1 MIKIVTDTTS
11 GLPPELAQAHDIPVL
26 PQIIIFGEEM
36 YRDDTE
42 MDTRMFLQKL
52 RSSPTLPKTAAPP
65 PALYNPIF
73 ERLLAEGYRTIICL
87 HPSSELSGT
96 VRSALTAA
104 QDFPGADIRVVDTRT
119 IAAPLATVVLLA
131 ARWAQEGMDA
141 DTIIARVQELLA
153 RQRVYFVVDTL
164 EYLHRGGRIGGA
176 QALLGG
182 LLQVK
187 PILTLQD
194 GRVEPF
200 EKQRTQRRALERLR
214 ELVLEG
220 CPRTPESY
228 LAVMHADAEATA
240 RSLAADFS
248 AQLGIPDIPIYE
260 LPPAIVTH
268 AGPGVLAVSYFA
280 MHKVNL
286 VLHRSPPMVS
296 IHNVQTEDP
305 VAQDSSCVTGARP
318 W

>member
-1 MIKIVTDTTS
+1 MIKIITDTTS
-11 GLPPELAQAHDIPVL
+11 GLPLALAQERDIPVL
-26 PQIIIFGEEM
+26 PQIIIFGEES

-42 MDTRMFLQKL
+42 MDTRMFLQRL

-119 IAAPLATVVLLA
+119 VAAPLATAVLLA
-131 ARWAQEGMDA
+131 DRWAQEGLDA
-141 DTIIARVQELLA
+141 DTIIARVWDMLA

-187 PILTLQD
+187 PILTLRD
-194 GRVEPF
+194 GRVEPL
-200 EKQRTQRRALERLR
+200 EQQRTQKRALARLQ
-214 ELVLEG
+214 ELVLGE
-220 CPRTPESY
+220 CPPTPESY

-240 RSLAADFS
+240 RELADDFA

-268 AGPGVLAVSYFA
+268 AGPGVLAVSYF
-280 MHKVNL
+280 V
-286 VLHRSPPMVS
+286 SP
-296 IHNVQTEDP
+296 
-305 VAQDSSCVTGARP
+305 
-318 W
+318 

>member
-1 MIKIVTDTTS
+1 MIKIITDTTS
-11 GLPPELAQAHDIPVL
+11 GLPLELAQAHDIPVL
-26 PQIIIFGEEM
+26 PQIIIFGEET

-52 RSSPTLPKTAAPP
+52 RASPTLPKTAAPP

-131 ARWAQEGMDA
+131 ARWAREGVDA
-141 DTIIARVQELLA
+141 DTIIARVQDMLA

-187 PILTLQD
+187 PILTLRD

-200 EKQRTQRRALERLR
+200 EQQRTQKRALARLR
-214 ELVLEG
+214 ELVLEE
-220 CPRTPESY
+220 CPSTPESY

-240 RSLAADFS
+240 RELAADFS

-268 AGPGVLAVSYFA
+268 AGPGVLAVSYF
-280 MHKVNL
+280 
-286 VLHRSPPMVS
+286 
-296 IHNVQTEDP
+296 
-305 VAQDSSCVTGARP
+305 VAP
-318 W
+318 

>member
-1 MIKIVTDTTS
+1 MIKIITDTTS
-11 GLPPELAQAHDIPVL
+11 GLPLDVARAHDIPVL
-26 PQIIIFGEEM
+26 PQIIIFGEET

-52 RSSPTLPKTAAPP
+52 RASPTLPKTAAPP

-73 ERLLAEGYRTIICL
+73 EQLLAEGYQTIICL

-104 QDFPGADIRVVDTRT
+104 QDFPGADIRGVDTRT
-119 IAAPLATVVLLA
+119 VAAPLATVVLLA
-131 ARWAQEGMDA
+131 ARWAREGVDA
-141 DTIIARVQELLA
+141 DTIIARVQDTLA

-187 PILTLQD
+187 PILTLRD

-200 EKQRTQRRALERLR
+200 EQQRTQKRALARLR
-214 ELVLEG
+214 ELVLGE

-240 RSLAADFS
+240 RELAADFS

-268 AGPGVLAVSYFA
+268 AGPGVLAVSYF
-280 MHKVNL
+280 
-286 VLHRSPPMVS
+286 
-296 IHNVQTEDP
+296 
-305 VAQDSSCVTGARP
+305 VAP
-318 W
+318 

>member
-1 MIKIVTDTTS
+1 MIKIITDTTS
-11 GLPPELAQAHDIPVL
+11 GLPLELARAHDIPVL
-26 PQIIIFGEEM
+26 PQIIIFGEEA

-42 MDTRMFLQKL
+42 MDTRMFLQRL

-119 IAAPLATVVLLA
+119 VAAPLATVVLLA
-131 ARWAQEGMDA
+131 ARWAREGMDA
-141 DTIIARVQELLA
+141 DTIIARVQEMLA
-153 RQRVYFVVDTL
+153 RQHVYFVVDTL

-187 PILTLQD
+187 PILTLRD

-240 RSLAADFS
+240 RELAADFS

-268 AGPGVLAVSYFA
+268 AGPGVLAVSYFIA
-280 MHKVNL
+280 
-286 VLHRSPPMVS
+286 
-296 IHNVQTEDP
+296 
-305 VAQDSSCVTGARP
+305 
-318 W
+318 

>member
-1 MIKIVTDTTS
+1 MIKIITDTTS
-11 GLPPELAQAHDIPVL
+11 GLPLDVARAHDIPVL
-26 PQIIIFGEEM
+26 PQIIIFGEET

-52 RSSPTLPKTAAPP
+52 RASPTLPKTAAPP

-73 ERLLAEGYRTIICL
+73 EQLLAEGYRTIICL

-119 IAAPLATVVLLA
+119 VAAPLATVVLLA
-131 ARWAQEGMDA
+131 ARWAREGVDA
-141 DTIIARVQELLA
+141 DTIIARVQDTLA

-187 PILTLQD
+187 PILTLRD

-200 EKQRTQRRALERLR
+200 EQQRTQKRALARLR
-214 ELVLEG
+214 ELVLGE

-240 RSLAADFS
+240 RELAADFS

-268 AGPGVLAVSYFA
+268 AGPGVLAVSYF
-280 MHKVNL
+280 
-286 VLHRSPPMVS
+286 
-296 IHNVQTEDP
+296 
-305 VAQDSSCVTGARP
+305 VAP
-318 W
+318 

>member
-1 MIKIVTDTTS
+1 MIKIITDTTS
-11 GLPPELAQAHDIPVL
+11 GLPLDVARAHDIPVL
-26 PQIIIFGEEM
+26 PQIIIFGEET

-52 RSSPTLPKTAAPP
+52 RASPTLPKTAAPP

-73 ERLLAEGYRTIICL
+73 EQLLAEGYRTIICL

-119 IAAPLATVVLLA
+119 VAAPLATVVLLA
-131 ARWAQEGMDA
+131 ARWAREGVDA
-141 DTIIARVQELLA
+141 DTIIARVQDTLA

-187 PILTLQD
+187 PILTLRD

-200 EKQRTQRRALERLR
+200 EQQRTQKRALVRLR
-214 ELVLEG
+214 ELVLGE

-240 RSLAADFS
+240 RELAADFS

-268 AGPGVLAVSYFA
+268 AGPGVLAVSYF
-280 MHKVNL
+280 
-286 VLHRSPPMVS
+286 
-296 IHNVQTEDP
+296 
-305 VAQDSSCVTGARP
+305 VAP
-318 W
+318 

>member
-1 MIKIVTDTTS
+1 MIKIITDTTS
-11 GLPPELAQAHDIPVL
+11 GLPLDVARAHDIPVL
-26 PQIIIFGEEM
+26 PQIIIFGEET

-52 RSSPTLPKTAAPP
+52 RASPTLPKTAAPP

-73 ERLLAEGYRTIICL
+73 EQLLAEGYRTIICL

-119 IAAPLATVVLLA
+119 VAAPLATVVLLA
-131 ARWAQEGMDA
+131 ARWAREGVDA
-141 DTIIARVQELLA
+141 DTIIARVQDTLA

-200 EKQRTQRRALERLR
+200 EQQRTQKRALARLR
-214 ELVLEG
+214 ELVLGE

-240 RSLAADFS
+240 RELAADFS

-268 AGPGVLAVSYFA
+268 AGPGVLAVSYF
-280 MHKVNL
+280 
-286 VLHRSPPMVS
+286 
-296 IHNVQTEDP
+296 
-305 VAQDSSCVTGARP
+305 VAP
-318 W
+318 

>member
-1 MIKIVTDTTS
+1 MIKIITDTTS
-11 GLPPELAQAHDIPVL
+11 GLPLELARAHDIPVL
-26 PQIIIFGEEM
+26 PQIIIFGEES

-42 MDTRMFLQKL
+42 INTQMFLQKL

-119 IAAPLATVVLLA
+119 VAAPLATVVLLA
-131 ARWAQEGMDA
+131 ARWAQEGVDA
-141 DTIIARVQELLA
+141 DTIITRVQALLA

-187 PILTLQD
+187 PILTLRD

-214 ELVLEG
+214 ELVLAE
-220 CPRTPESY
+220 CPPTSESY
-228 LAVMHADAEATA
+228 ISVMHADAEATA
-240 RSLAADFS
+240 RELAADFA
-248 AQLGIPDIPIYE
+248 AQLDLNDIPIYE

-268 AGPGVLAVSYFA
+268 AGPGVLAVSYFI
-280 MHKVNL
+280 K
-286 VLHRSPPMVS
+286 
-296 IHNVQTEDP
+296 
-305 VAQDSSCVTGARP
+305 
-318 W
+318 

>member
-1 MIKIVTDTTS
+1 MIQIVTDTTS
-11 GLPPELAQAHDIPVL
+11 GLPLDVARAHDIPVL
-26 PQIIIFGEEM
+26 PQIVIFGEEI

-42 MDTRMFLQKL
+42 IDTRTFLQKL
-52 RSSPTLPKTAAPP
+52 RASPTLPKTAAPP

-119 IAAPLATVVLLA
+119 IAAPLATAVLLA
-131 ARWAQEGMDA
+131 ARWAREGVDA
-141 DTIIARVQELLA
+141 DTIVARVQDLLA
-153 RQRVYFVVDTL
+153 RQRVYFLVDTL

-187 PILTLQD
+187 PILTLRD

-200 EKQRTQRRALERLR
+200 EQQRTQKRALARLR
-214 ELVLEG
+214 ELVLGE

-240 RSLAADFS
+240 RELAADFA

-268 AGPGVLAVSYFA
+268 AGPGVLAVSYF
-280 MHKVNL
+280 
-286 VLHRSPPMVS
+286 
-296 IHNVQTEDP
+296 
-305 VAQDSSCVTGARP
+305 VAP
-318 W
+318 

>member
-1 MIKIVTDTTS
+1 MIKIITDTTS
-11 GLPPELAQAHDIPVL
+11 GLPPELARARDIPIL
-26 PQIIIFGEEM
+26 PQIIIFGEEA

-42 MDTRMFLQKL
+42 MDTRMFLQRL

-119 IAAPLATVVLLA
+119 IAAPLATAVLLA
-131 ARWAQEGMDA
+131 ARWAQEGVDA
-141 DTIIARVQELLA
+141 DSIIARVQALLA

-187 PILTLQD
+187 PILTLRD

-200 EKQRTQRRALERLR
+200 EKQRTQRRALERIR
-214 ELVLEG
+214 ELVLEE
-220 CPRTPESY
+220 CPPTPESY

-240 RSLAADFS
+240 RELAADFS
-248 AQLGIPDIPIYE
+248 ARLGIPEVPIYE

-268 AGPGVLAVSYFA
+268 AGPGVLAVSYF
-280 MHKVNL
+280 
-286 VLHRSPPMVS
+286 
-296 IHNVQTEDP
+296 
-305 VAQDSSCVTGARP
+305 VAP
-318 W
+318 

>member
-1 MIKIVTDTTS
+1 MIKIITDTTS
-11 GLPPELAQAHDIPVL
+11 GLPLDVARAHDIPVL
-26 PQIIIFGEEM
+26 PQIVIFGEEI

-42 MDTRMFLQKL
+42 IDTRTFLQKL
-52 RSSPTLPKTAAPP
+52 RASPTLPKTAAPP

-119 IAAPLATVVLLA
+119 IAAPLATAVLLA
-131 ARWAQEGMDA
+131 ARWAREGVDA
-141 DTIIARVQELLA
+141 DTIVARVQDLLA
-153 RQRVYFVVDTL
+153 RQRVYFLVDTL

-187 PILTLQD
+187 PILTLRD

-200 EKQRTQRRALERLR
+200 EQQRTQKRALARLR
-214 ELVLEG
+214 ELVLGE

-240 RSLAADFS
+240 RELAADFA

-268 AGPGVLAVSYFA
+268 AGPGVLAVSYF
-280 MHKVNL
+280 
-286 VLHRSPPMVS
+286 
-296 IHNVQTEDP
+296 
-305 VAQDSSCVTGARP
+305 VAP
-318 W
+318 

>member
-1 MIKIVTDTTS
+1 MIKIITDTTS
-11 GLPPELAQAHDIPVL
+11 GLPLDVARAHDIPVL
-26 PQIIIFGEEM
+26 PQIIIFGEET

-52 RSSPTLPKTAAPP
+52 RASPTLPKTAAPP

-131 ARWAQEGMDA
+131 ARWAREGVDA
-141 DTIIARVQELLA
+141 DTIIARVQDMLA

-187 PILTLQD
+187 PILTLRD

-200 EKQRTQRRALERLR
+200 EKQRTQKRALERLR
-214 ELVLEG
+214 ELVLG
-220 CPRTPESY
+220 DCPRTPESY

-240 RSLAADFS
+240 RELAADFA

-268 AGPGVLAVSYFA
+268 AGPGVLAVSYF
-280 MHKVNL
+280 
-286 VLHRSPPMVS
+286 
-296 IHNVQTEDP
+296 
-305 VAQDSSCVTGARP
+305 VAP
-318 W
+318 

>member
-1 MIKIVTDTTS
+1 MIKIITDTTS
-11 GLPPELAQAHDIPVL
+11 GLPLDVARAHDIPVL
-26 PQIIIFGEEM
+26 PQIVIFGEEI

-42 MDTRMFLQKL
+42 IDTRTFLQKL
-52 RSSPTLPKTAAPP
+52 RASPTLPKTAAPP

-104 QDFPGADIRVVDTRT
+104 QDFPGADIRVIDTRT
-119 IAAPLATVVLLA
+119 IAAPLATAVLLA
-131 ARWAQEGMDA
+131 ARWAREGVDA
-141 DTIIARVQELLA
+141 DTIVARLQDLLA
-153 RQRVYFVVDTL
+153 RQRVYFLVDTL

-187 PILTLQD
+187 PILTLRD

-200 EKQRTQRRALERLR
+200 EQQRTQKRALARLR
-214 ELVLEG
+214 ELVLGE

-240 RSLAADFS
+240 RELAADFA

-280 MHKVNL
+280 A
-286 VLHRSPPMVS
+286 P
-296 IHNVQTEDP
+296 
-305 VAQDSSCVTGARP
+305 
-318 W
+318 

>member
-11 GLPPELAQAHDIPVL
+11 GLPLDVARAHDIPVL
-26 PQIIIFGEEM
+26 PQIVIFGEEI

-42 MDTRMFLQKL
+42 MDTRTFLQKL
-52 RSSPTLPKTAAPP
+52 RASPTLPKTAAPP
-65 PALYNPIF
+65 PALYNPVF

-119 IAAPLATVVLLA
+119 IAAPLATAVLLA
-131 ARWAQEGMDA
+131 ARWAREGVDA
-141 DTIIARVQELLA
+141 DTIIARVQDLLA

-187 PILTLQD
+187 PILTLRD

-200 EKQRTQRRALERLR
+200 EQQRTQKRALARLR
-214 ELVLEG
+214 ELVLG
-220 CPRTPESY
+220 DCPRTPESY

-240 RSLAADFS
+240 RELAADFA

-268 AGPGVLAVSYFA
+268 AGPGVLAVSYF
-280 MHKVNL
+280 
-286 VLHRSPPMVS
+286 
-296 IHNVQTEDP
+296 
-305 VAQDSSCVTGARP
+305 VTP
-318 W
+318 

>member
-11 GLPPELAQAHDIPVL
+11 GLPLDVARAHDIPVL
-26 PQIIIFGEEM
+26 PQIVIFGEET

-42 MDTRMFLQKL
+42 MDTRTFLQKL
-52 RSSPTLPKTAAPP
+52 RASPTLPKTAAPP

-131 ARWAQEGMDA
+131 ARWAREGVEADA
-141 DTIIARVQELLA
+141 IIARVQDMLA

-187 PILTLQD
+187 PILTLRD

-200 EKQRTQRRALERLR
+200 EQQRTQKRALARLR
-214 ELVLEG
+214 ELVLGE

-240 RSLAADFS
+240 RELAADFS

-268 AGPGVLAVSYFA
+268 AGPGVLAVSYF
-280 MHKVNL
+280 
-286 VLHRSPPMVS
+286 
-296 IHNVQTEDP
+296 
-305 VAQDSSCVTGARP
+305 VAQ
-318 W
+318 